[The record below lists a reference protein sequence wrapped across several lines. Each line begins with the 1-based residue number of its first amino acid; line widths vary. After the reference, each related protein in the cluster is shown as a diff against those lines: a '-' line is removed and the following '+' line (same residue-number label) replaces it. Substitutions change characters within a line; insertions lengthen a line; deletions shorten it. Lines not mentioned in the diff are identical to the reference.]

1 MIINTSYNHIRY
13 AWTIAY
19 CDRCGQHL
27 GWKFTG
33 VNGTCGEF
41 WGLRSLCLLEG
52 SDDVQIESHEVA
64 GNGIAALQ
72 RPDSDDDDFYE
83 DEVDDENCYLGIE
96 EGDDSDKN
104 CEFYECCGDSAC
116 VRDTKADSER
126 ELVGEPEKSFTQFS
140 QSTDSS
146 DDEENDR

>member
-1 MIINTSYNHIRY
+1 
-13 AWTIAY
+13 
-19 CDRCGQHL
+19 
-27 GWKFTG
+27 